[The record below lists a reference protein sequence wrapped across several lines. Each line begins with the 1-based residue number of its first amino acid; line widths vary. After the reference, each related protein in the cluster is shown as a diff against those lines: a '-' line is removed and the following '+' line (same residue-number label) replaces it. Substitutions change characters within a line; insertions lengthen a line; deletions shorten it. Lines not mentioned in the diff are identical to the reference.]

1 MCDNFCLDAC
11 DSKRDYVF
19 FIICSLLLAVTAA
32 PFGVP
37 SLVYTLR
44 WGRALRSSKEGAKVQ
59 REQRQATDCILAGLV
74 CVSVVFVGLVALL
87 IVLNVVCFPFVRELK
102 KVAKVEYY
110 NAGEDKGSSQSMEV
124 QPRLFLGQVKHGNYI
139 CHLIVSDE

>member
-1 MCDNFCLDAC
+1 M
-11 DSKRDYVF
+11 
-19 FIICSLLLAVTAA
+19 
-32 PFGVP
+32 
-37 SLVYTLR
+37 
-44 WGRALRSSKEGAKVQ
+44 Q

-74 CVSVVFVGLVALL
+74 CVSVIFVGLVALL

-124 QPRLFLGQVKHGNYI
+124 QPRLFLGQVKQGNCI